1 MRKDGRINTVII
13 PEANRADVE
22 EIPDVVREKM
32 NFVFAAH
39 YDDVFEV
46 AFPKGLKKVRWK
58 TGTEKETEVAKI
70 KAVKKTEKVTKKPT
84 VSKSPASKNRRAAK
98 GRKPKRKS

>member
-1 MRKDGRINTVII
+1 MNTVIL

-46 AFPKGLKKVRWK
+46 AFPKGLRKVRWK
-58 TGTEKETEVAKI
+58 TGNEQETEPAK
-70 KAVKKTEKVTKKPT
+70 VKVLKKPEKVTKKST
-84 VSKSPASKNRRAAK
+84 ASKNRRAAK
-98 GRKPKRKS
+98 SRKPKRKS